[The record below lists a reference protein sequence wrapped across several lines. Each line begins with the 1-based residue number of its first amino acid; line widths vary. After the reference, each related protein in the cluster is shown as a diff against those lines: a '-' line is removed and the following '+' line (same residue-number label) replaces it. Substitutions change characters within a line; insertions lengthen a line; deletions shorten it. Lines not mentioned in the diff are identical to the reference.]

1 MAQRININADL
12 GESYGAFQ
20 IGDDSALLDVVA
32 SANIACGMHG
42 GDPSVMRRTVAEAAA
57 RGVSIGAH
65 PGLNDLWG
73 FGRRRIPVVAEEIE
87 YLVAYQIGALRAI
100 AAYEDEPV
108 THVKL
113 HGALYG
119 MANEDLALAEAVA
132 RAIRVSGPELIH
144 LAPPGGALERASR
157 ALGLPIAREGFVDRS
172 YEACGALTPRTAPGA
187 VIREPEIAVERALRL
202 ACEGVVIARTGEKVA
217 LEVDSLCI
225 HGDEPGASEIARA
238 VRSALESAGI
248 EVATLPR
255 MLM

>member
-132 RAIRVSGPELIH
+132 RA
-144 LAPPGGALERASR
+144 
-157 ALGLPIAREGFVDRS
+157 
-172 YEACGALTPRTAPGA
+172 
-187 VIREPEIAVERALRL
+187 
-202 ACEGVVIARTGEKVA
+202 
-217 LEVDSLCI
+217 
-225 HGDEPGASEIARA
+225 
-238 VRSALESAGI
+238 
-248 EVATLPR
+248 
-255 MLM
+255 